1 MLKLFLEMFK
11 DMNKVNKSI
20 KYKILFTLL
29 IILLVT
35 LLGVYLPIVMKN
47 LINSSQAGVTYIYS
61 GELFSLSNIA
71 YIAIIYACVWVFL
84 HILSW
89 VKNIF
94 NSMILIDV
102 LSSLLSDGISNYL
115 NLKSDEQKKIET
127 GVFHTDLLRG
137 SDSFGQI
144 LSIFLFILLPS
155 ILQVVMIVYVLN
167 INFGYEIGL
176 LFLISTI
183 LVFLLCIFF
192 SYKTKDIFT
201 SFYEAKNYVNNKI
214 IEKIQNSYDIKINF
228 SKEYEIDRLN
238 KDIKYLSKEN
248 FESNYKLSLYMML
261 NVIFIGIFLVLFLLI
276 FVNLFEHNK
285 ITSGDFVLI
294 GTYIVELTAPF
305 LMISQNLLQ
314 MKGHLISV
322 KKFFGYKE
330 LQSDVYRD
338 DKFEIKDTK
347 NFFNFDNATI
357 KLGNNIVDNFSLRIE
372 KNKCYIIIGQ
382 TGSGKTTLINY
393 LIGLNKVEKGNL
405 YYKDLDIT
413 KNFPVQIFDEIAVV
427 QQRPVLYSGTL
438 RENLLL
444 NSKYNYTDDEL
455 LSLLRIFK
463 LENLLSSNNIDL
475 DSDLVGL
482 YKSFS
487 GGEMQRICLI
497 RALLKQ
503 PQLLIM
509 DEPTSALD
517 ENISLEM
524 INYIKNRVG
533 SLVLIT
539 HSDSLHKFSDEI
551 LSIDELI
558 NSSKKS

>member
-11 DMNKVNKSI
+11 DMNKVNKNI

-167 INFGYEIGL
+167 INFGYEIGI

-228 SKEYEIDRLN
+228 SKDYEIERLN
-238 KDIKYLSKEN
+238 KDIKYLSQEN

-322 KKFFGYKE
+322 KRFFGYKE
-330 LQSDVYRD
+330 LQSDVYKD
-338 DKFEIKDTK
+338 DKFVIKDT
-347 NFFNFDNATI
+347 NSFFNFDNATL
-357 KLGNNIVDNFSLRIE
+357 KLGSNIVDNFSLRVE

-393 LIGLNKVEKGNL
+393 LIGLNKVEKGKL
-405 YYKDLDIT
+405 YYKDIDIT

-438 RENLLL
+438 RENLIL
-444 NSKYNYTDDEL
+444 NSKYKYTDDEL

-463 LENLLSSNNIDL
+463 LENLLNSNNIDL

-533 SLVLIT
+533 TLVLIT

-551 LSIDELI
+551 LNIDELI
-558 NSSKKS
+558 NSLKKS